1 MRKLYEINSDIERL
15 LDEDATI
22 KAEGNGIDVETGEVF
37 NWEDRL
43 NSLQVEKS
51 EKIKSVITYV
61 DNLTALLDHTTEK
74 KKSIEAKETSLKK
87 QIDGLEKWLLYA
99 TDNQG
104 FADEDIEM
112 KVKQTKRCNV
122 VDETL
127 IPPEYFVS
135 ITERKLSKAAINK
148 AFKAGK
154 EVPGAE
160 YSTNYKITIV

>member
-22 KAEGNGIDVETGEVF
+22 KAEGNGIDIETGEVF
-37 NWEDRL
+37 NWEERL
-43 NSLQVEKS
+43 NSLQVE
-51 EKIKSVITYV
+51 
-61 DNLTALLDHTTEK
+61 NLTALFDHTTEK
-74 KKSIEAKETSLKK
+74 RKSIEAKETSLKK

-104 FADEDIEM
+104 FVDEDIEM

-135 ITERKLSKAAINK
+135 VTERKLSKAAINK